1 MVREQQWRRKKY
13 EAKIDG
19 TVAELRT
26 DAYRDDQVSLHTA
39 ITSILVQREEEAK
52 VQILEPAGVPTS
64 EIPFYL
70 NSMREFCKCC
80 RNFTSVTRDNKCYN
94 ILLQYRDKGLQIALL
109 YQLAALCGC
118 YPEGYGYYV

>member
-1 MVREQQWRRKKY
+1 MVRDQKWRRKKY

-19 TVAELRT
+19 TVAEIRT
-26 DAYRDDQVSLHTA
+26 DAYRDTQVALHTS

-52 VQILEPAGVPTS
+52 TTILEPAGVPTS

-70 NSMREFCKCC
+70 NAMREFCKCS
-80 RNFTSVTRDNKCYN
+80 RNFTSTTRNNKCYN
-94 ILLQYRDKGLQIALL
+94 ILLQYRDKGLQIGLL
-109 YQLAALCGC
+109 YKLAAMCGC